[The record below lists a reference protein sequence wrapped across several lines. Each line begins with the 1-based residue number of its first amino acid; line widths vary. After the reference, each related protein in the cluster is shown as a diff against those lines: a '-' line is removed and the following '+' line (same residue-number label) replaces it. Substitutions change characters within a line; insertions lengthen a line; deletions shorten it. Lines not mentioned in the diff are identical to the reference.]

1 MPAAAR
7 FRIIVREVT
16 GIMDLYLLRHGR
28 AGQSSGGFDDSTRPL
43 TAEGKKEIRNAARFL
58 KRKKIRFD
66 AIATNPLLR
75 ARETA
80 EIVAKVT
87 GAKEDPEIWDELEP
101 GGDPDTLCYRASQHG
116 EDAVLL
122 LVGHE
127 PSLSGLVSRI
137 IGKGSGASV
146 ALGKG
151 SLAKVRHFS
160 FVHSPA
166 GELQWL
172 LSAGLLA
179 EME

>member
-1 MPAAAR
+1 
-7 FRIIVREVT
+7 
-16 GIMDLYLLRHGR
+16 MDLYLLRHGR

-43 TAEGKKEIRNAARFL
+43 TAEGKKEVRNAARFL

-66 AIATNPLLR
+66 AIATSPLLR

-80 EIVAKVT
+80 DIVAKVT
-87 GAKEDPEIWDELEP
+87 GADADPVVWDELEP
-101 GGDPDTLCYRASQHG
+101 GGDLDTLCYHASQYG

-127 PSLSGLVSRI
+127 PSLSGLISRI
-137 IGKGSGASV
+137 IGGGNGASV

-151 SLAKVRHFS
+151 GLAKVRHFS

>member
-1 MPAAAR
+1 
-7 FRIIVREVT
+7 
-16 GIMDLYLLRHGR
+16 MDLYLLRHGR
-28 AGQSSGGFDDSTRPL
+28 AGQSPGGFDDSARPL

-58 KRKKIRFD
+58 KKRKIRFD
-66 AIATNPLLR
+66 AIATSPLVR

-80 EIVAKVT
+80 EIVSRVT
-87 GAKEDPEIWDELEP
+87 GTGGDTVVWDELGP
-101 GGDPDTLCYRASQHG
+101 GGDPDTLCYRASQYR

-127 PSLSGLVSRI
+127 PSLSGFLSRI
-137 IGKGSGASV
+137 IGGGSASV

-151 SLAKVRHFS
+151 GLAKVRHFS
-160 FVHSPA
+160 SGHSPA

-172 LSAGLLA
+172 LTAGLIA